1 MKVPTR
7 SARTRDIL
15 TFGVVRLHTLIP
27 VAVAAILSGCS
38 GDNASPTA
46 PNPSVAERASL
57 PGSPAF
63 SASDNSTWN
72 YSSFYVD
79 YVRNDI
85 SCLGEPMHFFGPNFF
100 RYHQVTSDAGNFHYH
115 FQILPQT
122 PNLPPFIGVG
132 LVTGRVF
139 TYKNGGP
146 YNEVYHIGPGESI
159 TVTANET
166 YIGSDGTTFGDT
178 YRLHITNNAN
188 GVITASREVPVA
200 FTCT

>member
-1 MKVPTR
+1 MKAPTR
-7 SARTRDIL
+7 SARTKQTL
-15 TFGVVRLHTLIP
+15 PFGVVRLRTLIP
-27 VAVAAILSGCS
+27 VVVAAILSGCW

-46 PNPSVAERASL
+46 AHPSVVEAASL
-57 PGSPAF
+57 PGNPVF

-100 RYHQVTSDAGNFHYH
+100 RYHGVTSDAGNFHYH

-159 TVTANET
+159 SIVANET
-166 YIGSDGTTFGDT
+166 YLGSDGTTLGDN
-178 YRLHITNNAN
+178 YRLHVTENAN
-188 GVITASREVPVA
+188 GVITVSREVPVA
-200 FTCT
+200 FTCE